1 LLGCGPTLRRPV
13 ARARSIRAGPR
24 RKLRPTSNVS
34 KAVGLPRDAPRRWR
48 ATKVDYGRRARQRL
62 RYVGRRETGQDAVEA
77 KWHEIIGV
85 VSDFP
90 AKPTEPDAL
99 RAMIYHL
106 IAEVKWPG

>member
-1 LLGCGPTLRRPV
+1 
-13 ARARSIRAGPR
+13 
-24 RKLRPTSNVS
+24 
-34 KAVGLPRDAPRRWR
+34 
-48 ATKVDYGRRARQRL
+48 L